1 MNYADMH
8 CHMLYGVDDGAQDR
22 ETSRAML
29 DAAYADG
36 TRTICFTPHCHPRI
50 LR

>member
-22 ETSRAML
+22 ETSRAVL

-36 TRTICFTPHCHPRI
+36 TRTICFTPHCHP
-50 LR
+50 